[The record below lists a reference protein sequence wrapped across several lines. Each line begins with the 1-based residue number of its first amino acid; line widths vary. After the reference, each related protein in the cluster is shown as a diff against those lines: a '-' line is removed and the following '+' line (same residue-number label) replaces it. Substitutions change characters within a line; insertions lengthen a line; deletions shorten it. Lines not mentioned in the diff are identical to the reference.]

1 MSFTR
6 EEEISERR
14 LQAIRNRIMSS
25 YEKLI
30 SNADSEELLALNKR
44 MSRDIS
50 EQIEARLK
58 ELAEQVEIPL

>member
-1 MSFTR
+1 
-6 EEEISERR
+6 
-14 LQAIRNRIMSS
+14 MSS

-50 EQIEARLK
+50 EQIETRLK

>member
-1 MSFTR
+1 M
-6 EEEISERR
+6 RR
-14 LQAIRNRIMSS
+14 IRANYDKLLSS
-25 YEKLI
+25 
-30 SNADSEELLALNKR
+30 ADNEELLALNSR